1 MYFFQLTSKD
11 FINSLYN
18 IGMKA
23 DGFIMQEVG
32 SYLTFF
38 GKRGLDLFSEP
49 VLMGILNVTPDSFSD
64 GGKFEVIDDAVIHA
78 RQMVEDGAT
87 IIDIGGES
95 TRPGSSFVSV
105 EEEISRVIPVLE
117 AIKKEMP
124 EVLVSVDTNKAVVAE
139 MAIQKG
145 ADMIND
151 VSAGT
156 FDKDMFSV
164 VAKYGVP
171 ICLMHTKGTPDVMQN
186 ATNYEDLIADIY
198 QFLYSRIEEAEKAGI
213 SRVKIIIDPG
223 IGFGK
228 DTQQNLQ
235 IIREL
240 EVFKGL
246 GCPVLLGTSRKNFI
260 GQVTGTGITDRAFGT
275 AATITIGVLNGAG
288 ILRVHDVKEMRDTL
302 VMTKAIQKAVGK

>member
-1 MYFFQLTSKD
+1 
-11 FINSLYN
+11 
-18 IGMKA
+18 MKI
-23 DGFIMQEVG
+23 DIDNTGIVP
-32 SYLTFF
+32 SYLTYF
-38 GKRGLDLFSEP
+38 GKRGLDLFNEP

-64 GGKFEVIDDAVIHA
+64 GGKFSGIEQAVGHA
-78 RQMVEDGAT
+78 KKMVEEGAT

-105 EEEISRVIPVLE
+105 EEELSRVIPVLE

-124 EVLVSVDTNKAVVAE
+124 DVLVSVDTNKAVVAE
-139 MAIQKG
+139 LAIQKG

-156 FDKDMFSV
+156 FDKEMLSV
-164 VAKYGVP
+164 VARYGVP
-171 ICLMHTKGTPDVMQN
+171 ICLMHTKDTPDVMQN
-186 ATNYEDLIADIY
+186 STKYEDLIADIY
-198 QFLYSRIEEAEKAGI
+198 QFLYSRIEAAVKAGI

-260 GQVTGTGITDRAFGT
+260 GQVTGKGITDRAFGT

-288 ILRVHDVKEMRDTL
+288 ILRVHDVKEMRDTI
-302 VMTKAIQKAVGK
+302 VMTKAIQKVVGKR